1 MNPFFSI
8 VIPLYNKEKYI
19 RKTLESVF
27 FQHFS
32 DYEIIIVNDGSS
44 DKGGEIVKELAD
56 PRIRYYETEN
66 RGVSSA
72 RNTGISLSEGKFIAF
87 LDADD
92 YWYPHFLEE
101 IHTYICRFPQQK
113 VFATAI
119 EFEYKSKISKAEYSI
134 KRTSDYEIV
143 NYFEASCKQTAICSS
158 SGAFEKSIFESTGVF
173 DTNVKRGEDTDLW
186 VRIGLHHKVLFIWQV
201 GAIYSYDPSSLS
213 RNGKNIAESAS
224 FSKYSEFEFENKP
237 LKKFLDLNRFSLAI
251 KSKLSDDKDSF
262 AYFKGCIDRTCLSP
276 QKKLLLL
283 MPAPILRYLIFL
295 KYILLK
301 LGISKSIFVP

>member
-92 YWYPHFLEE
+92 YWYPHFLEV

-119 EFEYKSKISKAEYSI
+119 EFQYEDKVSKAKYSI
-134 KRTSDYEIV
+134 ERTV
-143 NYFEASCKQTAICSS
+143 NHELVDFFEASHHETVLFTSASV
-158 SGAFEKSIFESTGVF
+158 FEKTVF
-173 DTNVKRGEDTDLW
+173 AHAGTFDPLIKSGQDIDLW
-186 VRIGLHHKVLFIWQV
+186 IRIGLKYKVLFIWKV
-201 GAIYSYDPSSLS
+201 SVKYIYDSDSLS
-213 RNGKNIAESAS
+213 RNISNVREKADY
-224 FSKYSEFEFENKP
+224 SKYIEYESNNKA
-237 LKKFLDLNRFSLAI
+237 LKKYIDYNRFSLAI
-251 KSKLSDDKDSF
+251 KSKLHNDPASF
-262 AYFKGCIDRTCLSP
+262 DYFLANIDLRSLP
-276 QKKLLLL
+276 YKK
-283 MPAPILRYLIFL
+283 R
-295 KYILLK
+295 ILLFLPAQVLQVLVRIKNK
-301 LGISKSIFVP
+301 LMKMGLTHSVFVQ